1 VEIAMAQA
9 IAIRHVLEAV
19 EQDLLPRLVERHGAG
34 DARCQPTL
42 QAAELVRRV
51 GVNACMQAR
60 EDLKVLGYGG
70 RVAPHLLRE

>member
-1 VEIAMAQA
+1 V
-9 IAIRHVLEAV
+9 
-19 EQDLLPRLVERHGAG
+19 
-34 DARCQPTL
+34 

-51 GVNACMQAR
+51 GMNACMEAR